1 MGRSTGRDRRIVRR
15 ALALACIAGIAVAA
29 CSGDDA
35 DEGAGAAGGE
45 RGGEGGTGTTVDR
58 PDGPEADLST
68 ALSGGNGVFLGEA
81 VPDDLEEAGYVEEE
95 LAAGGTATSY
105 RPQGE
110 LGGDGR
116 WTFEPAGEAEY
127 RTRVLVRRPAD
138 PERFSGTVVVEW
150 LNVSGGVDAN
160 PEWVSVREEVLRS
173 GDAWVGVS
181 AQRIGVEGGPVLVQV
196 EGVAGSDQQGTGL
209 KGIDPERYGE
219 LAHPGDGFSF
229 DIYTQVAR
237 ALRAGAGLDGQE
249 PQRLIAAGE
258 SQSAYALVTYYNGV
272 QPLTRAF
279 DGFFVHSR
287 GAASLPVIDEA
298 GGYADLAGGIGGT
311 PTTFRTDEAAPVMNV
326 QTEGDLT
333 GVLNSLPARQDDS
346 DTFRLWEVAGTAH
359 ADTHLVGPNASALDC
374 SVPINDGPMHVVT
387 KAALH
392 ALKAWV
398 ETGEAPPTAPR
409 LEVTDGDTP
418 AIRRDDDGIALGGI
432 RTPPVDVPVVALS
445 GEPGPDPSTICLL
458 MGSTR
463 PLPADRLA
471 ELHPSA
477 DDYLSRYE
485 DAADE
490 VIDAGFVLDADR
502 EALMEYADPAAL

>member
-1 MGRSTGRDRRIVRR
+1 MGRSTGRDRRVVRR
-15 ALALACIAGIAVAA
+15 ALALACVACIGVAA

-35 DEGAGAAGGE
+35 EDAGDEDAGE
-45 RGGEGGTGTTVDR
+45 PGTATTAPR
-58 PDGPEADLST
+58 PAGPEADLST
-68 ALSGGNGVFLGEA
+68 QLEGGNGVFLGEA
-81 VPDDLEEAGYVEEE
+81 VPDDLEDAGYVEEE
-95 LAAGGTATSY
+95 LAATGTATSY
-105 RPQGE
+105 RPQGG
-110 LGGDGR
+110 LAGDGA
-116 WTFEPAGEAEY
+116 WTFEPAEEAAY

-138 PERFSGTVVVEW
+138 PERFSGDVVVEW

-160 PEWVSVREEVLRS
+160 PEWVSIREEVLRA

-196 EGVAGSDQQGTGL
+196 SGIAGAEHQGTGL
-209 KGIDPERYGE
+209 TGIDPERYGA

-237 ALRAGAGLDGQE
+237 ALRTGAGLDGQE

-258 SQSAYALVTYYNGV
+258 SQSAFALVSYYNGV

-298 GGYADLAGGIGGT
+298 GGYADLAGGLGGT
-311 PTTFRTDEAAPVMNV
+311 PTTFRTDEAAPVLNV

-333 GVLNSLPARQDDS
+333 GVLNSFPARQDDS

-359 ADTHLVGPNASALDC
+359 ADTNLVGPNAAALDC
-374 SVPINDGPMHVVT
+374 GVPINDGPMHIVT

-398 ETGEAPPTAPR
+398 DTGEAPVTAPR
-409 LEVTDGDTP
+409 LEVTDADTP
-418 AIRRDDDGIALGGI
+418 AIDRDGDGIALGGI
-432 RTPPVDVPVVALS
+432 RTPLVDVPVAVLS
-445 GEPGPDPSTICLL
+445 GEPGPDPSTVCLL
-458 MGSTR
+458 MGSTQ

-471 ELHPSA
+471 GLYPSA

-485 DAADE
+485 SAADDA
-490 VIDAGFVLDADR
+490 VDAGFVLDADR
-502 EALMEYADPAAL
+502 EALMEFADPSAL